1 MRVATSRPL
10 WLFTLVVG
18 GGTAA
23 LQLRLFNSTSRRSP
37 QEQYRTDAQ
46 YKARFLVEEDFRQER
61 QPLNSPNFQKDVTDW
76 LPYLPKTFPIALP
89 ELACV
94 YLTTVLPNLTSWNH
108 VKLTNPAGRRGGH
121 VEVYITLDGKVPNL
135 PRENQLAVLGKNVD
149 AKDRAACDTSV
160 KGGCAVVLIFRLFH
174 VRDGYEPFD
183 LATYEDPT
191 VVWGNVAPAKLFYGN
206 QSAGWMELFP
216 CGRPAMNFTTQMFAE
231 EARRRL
237 TSFRYNLPRHEA
249 LKNVNGN
256 AFVLPV
262 DDNQGLFSNADS
274 NYMFAG
280 SYYEAKPEGP
290 VYLLGHITG
299 RMPFTP
305 TVDMA
310 GGKPTL
316 DSVADIDIENFY
328 TINGALSWTGR
339 NYSIITGPSKD
350 IAEKCGLFQA
360 SRSLF
365 LSTAT
370 PAYLQNEVPT
380 GDLILPLPTYVAYVV
395 RYMLASRNHTDA
407 YIDAASDA
415 KSVEWTRNACVAADE
430 HIQGKEEHVHL
441 TCYDPDWVAGKMKEN
456 VATIQYYL
464 CDISAPESQRLTPF
478 GRTLNKRRK
487 DWIEGE
493 VEGGK
498 G

>member
-1 MRVATSRPL
+1 MCTLPL
-10 WLFTLVVG
+10 
-18 GGTAA
+18 
-23 LQLRLFNSTSRRSP
+23 
-37 QEQYRTDAQ
+37 
-46 YKARFLVEEDFRQER
+46 
-61 QPLNSPNFQKDVTDW
+61 
-76 LPYLPKTFPIALP
+76 
-89 ELACV
+89 
-94 YLTTVLPNLTSWNH
+94 LPNLTSWNH
-108 VKLTNPAGRRGGH
+108 VKLTSTFPKDLRYFSISTYDENGMPSDTLTDYEVLPTTGTNPYAFRDAHQTLPEGEAGTF
-121 VEVYITLDGKVPNL
+121 EVYITLDGKVPNL

-305 TVDMA
+305 TGGLERGPRFVDVPADYDIRYFGISTVDMA